1 MVASG
6 LCENALP
13 HRGKTIQQVNSAL
26 TIRNA
31 IIWFYIVE
39 YEQHR
44 EGRAQYGSRLFE
56 RTGLSTNK
64 KAVLENYVFR
74 RLSEQY
80 RLDQIK
86 YWRTADGNEV
96 DFVIEENVYAGKAIE
111 VKLSRAEFRARKYT
125 RFAETYPDYP
135 LEVWSWMERV
145 LL

>member
-1 MVASG
+1 M
-6 LCENALP
+6 C
-13 HRGKTIQQVNSAL
+13 
-26 TIRNA
+26 
-31 IIWFYIVE
+31 
-39 YEQHR
+39 
-44 EGRAQYGSRLFE
+44 
-56 RTGLSTNK
+56 
-64 KAVLENYVFR
+64 FR

-96 DFVIEENVYAGKAIE
+96 DFVIEENAYAGKAIE
-111 VKLSRAEFRARKYT
+111 VKFSRAEFRARKYT